1 MERSISIACCLQNTS
16 QIQQPT
22 TYSISKIPFTV
33 FLQIE
38 FEMSK
43 VLKKH
48 NFNSKR
54 QPRNLRKRLCKSSIL
69 HCQQKMYSVKMSQ
82 SLVWYML
89 VHFIREPPSNLGEHF
104 F

>member
-33 FLQIE
+33 FLQIDE
-38 FEMSK
+38 NLKCLKFS
-43 VLKKH
+43 KKH

-89 VHFIREPPSNLGEHF
+89 VHFIREPPSNLG
-104 F
+104 

>member
-1 MERSISIACCLQNTS
+1 
-16 QIQQPT
+16 
-22 TYSISKIPFTV
+22 
-33 FLQIE
+33 
-38 FEMSK
+38 MSK

-82 SLVWYML
+82 SLVWPVLASAFYK
-89 VHFIREPPSNLGEHF
+89 EPPSNLGEHF